1 MIRNHALI
9 QGLVVQGHE
18 VEFLCLNEV
27 NNVHNQEPLI
37 WHENVTITTLNNQ
50 NEFNNLQGW
59 TQSNSSSL
67 KKKLKLFIKSIFTK
81 FSVFDSTYYILKKI
95 DSIRL
100 NNESY
105 NLILS
110 SSDPKTSHILAK
122 KVIQQ
127 GVTFKKWI
135 QYWGD
140 PLAEDITN
148 KTIYSKRTLKKV
160 EAKLFDKADHIIY
173 VSPITLQQQKKNFP
187 QFSNKMKFF
196 PIPYANKTYS
206 EKMHTNSLTMGY
218 FGDYYDK
225 FRNIMPLYNAIKS
238 EKDYHLRIIGNS
250 NIILQ
255 PNDHIELSN
264 RLPKNKV
271 DELESTTDVLVCL
284 LNNKGTQ
291 IPGKIF
297 HYAATDK
304 PIIVLY
310 EEETDRRI
318 IDYLASINRFI
329 LCKNTETEVKQVLN
343 ETNVFHS
350 SYKPVEQFDSK
361 HVANQLLKLVD
372 EESEC

>member
-67 KKKLKLFIKSIFTK
+67 KKKLKMLIKSLFTK
-81 FSVFDSTYYILKKI
+81 FSVFDSTYYILKKVESVRI
-95 DSIRL
+95 
-100 NNESY
+100 NHESY
-105 NLILS
+105 DLILS

-127 GVTFKKWI
+127 GVTYKKWI

-160 EAKLFDKADHIIY
+160 EANLFDKANHIIY
-173 VSPITLQQQKKNFP
+173 VSPITLQQQIKNFP
-187 QFSNKMKFF
+187 QFSNKLKFF
-196 PIPYANKTYS
+196 PIPYANKTLS
-206 EKMHTNSLTMGY
+206 QKIHTNNIAIGY

-225 FRNIMPLYNAIKS
+225 FRNIMPLYNVINT
-238 EKDYHLRIIGNS
+238 EKNYHLRIVGNT
-250 NIILQ
+250 NISLQ
-255 PNDHIELSN
+255 PTEHIELSN

-271 DELESTTDVLVCL
+271 DELESETDVLVCL

-310 EEETDRRI
+310 EEGTDPRI
-318 IDYLASINRFI
+318 INYLASINRFI
-329 LCKNTETEVKQVLN
+329 LCKNNETEVKQVLN
-343 ETNVFHS
+343 DANVLRCT
-350 SYKPVEQFDSK
+350 YKPVEQFDSK
-361 HVANQLLKLVD
+361 NVANQLLKLID
-372 EESEC
+372 EENEC